1 MTRTAPLKTA
11 PLSIRIRPDLKA
23 TLEQLAEEDR
33 RSLAGY
39 VELVLEKHANERTA
53 ASGSRSQKKQ
63 VRSAG

>member
-23 TLEQLAEEDR
+23 KLEQLAEEDR

-39 VELVLEKHANERTA
+39 VELVLERHAEERT
-53 ASGSRSQKKQ
+53 QKRGKK
-63 VRSAG
+63 V